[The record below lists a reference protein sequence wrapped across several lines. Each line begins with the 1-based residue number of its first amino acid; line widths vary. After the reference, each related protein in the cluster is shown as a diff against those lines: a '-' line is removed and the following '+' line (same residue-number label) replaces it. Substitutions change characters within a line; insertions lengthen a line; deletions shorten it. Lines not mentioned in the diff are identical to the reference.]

1 MRPYSA
7 INYDYSNREFIGSV
21 ILHVGVNTSVM
32 TSKVSIQTSILPGA
46 TRTRAKVK
54 ILSDLRKELAG
65 FQLEKDHQMHWI
77 KALLAYFEGN
87 ITQVPS
93 ESNIHTD
100 ELIRFGLTKEEQKR
114 HGADDVLV
122 LFEFKHQGQKG
133 VNIEHLE

>member
-1 MRPYSA
+1 M
-7 INYDYSNREFIGSV
+7 GV
-21 ILHVGVNTSVM
+21 IFSM
-32 TSKVSIQTSILPGA
+32 TSKLSIQTSILPGA

-54 ILSDLRKELAG
+54 ILSDLRKELAS

-93 ESNIHTD
+93 ETNIHTD

-133 VNIEHLE
+133 V